1 MDTLSIVYIIIFS
14 AFFLYGIYQIA
25 FDVDH
30 EQPPSTGDENDRP
43 PIGGGGGEGE
53 EPEEGR
59 EDPPQQEPV
68 EDPIDEFPVQALDL
82 PTRAQNALLN
92 AGIKTFEDLNEYE
105 DYTDIPGVGEG
116 YAEQIDRAIVR
127 VKTD

>member
-1 MDTLSIVYIIIFS
+1 MDTLNIVYIIIFS

-25 FDVDH
+25 FDANYQ
-30 EQPPSTGDENDRP
+30 EPPSTGDKNDRP
-43 PIGGGGGEGE
+43 PIGGGGEDE
-53 EPEEGR
+53 DPEEGR

-68 EDPIDEFPVQALDL
+68 EGPIDEFPVQALDL

-92 AGIKTFEDLNEYE
+92 AGIKTFADLNEYE
-105 DYTDIPGVGEG
+105 DYTDIPGVGER
-116 YAEQIDRAIVR
+116 YAEEIGRAIVR